1 MKNLALSLAML
12 CALLPAGSA
21 QAEAVPKIIT
31 VYTSAS
37 FAPLMLA
44 DGRGMYPDLI
54 AYLNR
59 RKLPGLSF
67 QLQHMPRKR
76 LQVKLEDGSIDG
88 MVIGMMPE
96 WFDDA
101 AQTKY
106 LWSAPFATDRYA
118 LVSLAARPAS
128 PDAPAGLVGASVGV
142 TLGYSYPGID
152 AWLSGSRMVRS
163 EGPSD
168 EKNLEK
174 LLLGRVDC
182 VIVAES
188 MVRYF
193 MRAHGMT
200 SRLHLA
206 TLASPPI
213 ERRMLAPRSH
223 AAAFAKI
230 APLLKQL
237 KDDPHWQRIADTYK

>member
-1 MKNLALSLAML
+1 MKNPFLALMVL
-12 CALLPAGSA
+12 CALLLARSAPA
-21 QAEAVPKIIT
+21 QVVT

-54 AYLNR
+54 AYLNQ
-59 RKLPGLSF
+59 RKLGTLSF
-67 QLQHMPRKR
+67 RLQYMPRKR

-101 AQTKY
+101 EQKKY
-106 LWSAPFATDRYA
+106 LWSAPFATDRYV
-118 LVSLAARPAS
+118 LVSPAAKPVT

-142 TLGYSYPGID
+142 TLGYHYPGID
-152 AWLSGSRMVRS
+152 AWLAGSRMVRS

-182 VIVAES
+182 VIVSES
-188 MVRYF
+188 MARYF

-200 SRLHLA
+200 TKLHLA
-206 TLASPPI
+206 ILASPPT

-223 AAAFAKI
+223 AAAFEQI
-230 APLLKQL
+230 APVLKKL
-237 KDDPHWQRIADTYK
+237 KDDPAWQRIAARYR

>member
-1 MKNLALSLAML
+1 MSAIRKLALPL
-12 CALLPAGSA
+12 ALLGALLLAGGARA
-21 QAEAVPKIIT
+21 QVVT

-54 AYLNR
+54 DYLNR
-59 RKLPGLSF
+59 RKLGKLTF
-67 QLQHMPRKR
+67 RLQYMPRKR

-96 WFDDA
+96 WFDDVE
-101 AQTKY
+101 QKKY

-118 LVSLAARPAS
+118 LVSLAAKPVSPNAPAS
-128 PDAPAGLVGASVGV
+128 LVGASVGV
-142 TLGYSYPGID
+142 TLGYHYPGID
-152 AWLSGSRMVRS
+152 SWLLTARMVRS

-188 MVRYF
+188 MARYF

-200 SRLHLA
+200 PKLHLA
-206 TLASPPI
+206 TLVSAPT
-213 ERRMLAPRSH
+213 ERRMLAPH
-223 AAAFAKI
+223 NYAAAFDKI
-230 APLLKQL
+230 APVIKKL
-237 KDDPHWQRIADTYK
+237 KDDPDWQRIVATYQ

>member
-1 MKNLALSLAML
+1 MKNLVLSLTLL
-12 CALLPAGSA
+12 CALLSKDAA
-21 QAEAVPKIIT
+21 AEVIT
-31 VYTSAS
+31 VYTSAG

-54 AYLNR
+54 DYLNR
-59 RKLPGLSF
+59 RKLGTLSF
-67 QLQHMPRKR
+67 RLQYMPRKR

-96 WFDDA
+96 WFDDVE
-101 AQTKY
+101 QKKY
-106 LWSAPFATDRYA
+106 LWSAAFATDRYA
-118 LVSLAARPAS
+118 LVSLAAKPVS
-128 PDAPAGLVGASVGV
+128 PDAPASLVGASVGL
-142 TLGYSYPGID
+142 TLGYAYPGID
-152 AWLSGSRMVRS
+152 AWLSGTRMVRS

-188 MVRYF
+188 MARYF
-193 MRAHGMT
+193 MRAHGM
-200 SRLHLA
+200 SARLHVA
-206 TLASPPI
+206 TLASPPT

-223 AAAFAKI
+223 SAAFEKI
-230 APLLKQL
+230 APVLGKL
-237 KDDPHWQRIADTYK
+237 KDDPDWQRIVATYR

>member
-1 MKNLALSLAML
+1 MKHLVLALVVL
-12 CALLPAGSA
+12 CALLLAKSAPA
-21 QAEAVPKIIT
+21 QVVT

-54 AYLNR
+54 AYLNQ
-59 RKLPGLSF
+59 RKLGTLTF
-67 QLQHMPRKR
+67 RLQYMPRKR

-96 WFDDA
+96 WFDDVE
-101 AQTKY
+101 QKKY
-106 LWSAPFATDRYA
+106 LWSVPFATDRYA
-118 LVSLAARPAS
+118 LVSLAAKPVS
-128 PDAPAGLVGASVGV
+128 PDAPASLVGASVGV
-142 TLGYSYPGID
+142 TFGYHYPAIE
-152 AWLSGSRMVRS
+152 AWLARSGMLRS

-168 EKNLEK
+168 EKNIEK

-188 MVRYF
+188 MARYF
-193 MRAHGMT
+193 MRANGMT
-200 SRLHLA
+200 ARLHLA
-206 TLASPPI
+206 TLASPPT

-223 AAAFAKI
+223 AAAFDKI
-230 APLLKQL
+230 APVLKQL
-237 KDDPHWQRIADTYK
+237 KSDPAWQRIVATYQ

>member
-1 MKNLALSLAML
+1 MKNLLLSLAML
-12 CALLPAGSA
+12 CALLQSRSAPA
-21 QAEAVPKIIT
+21 QAIT

-54 AYLNR
+54 AYLNQ
-59 RKLPGLSF
+59 RKLGTLRFS
-67 QLQHMPRKR
+67 LHYMPRKR
-76 LQVKLEDGSIDG
+76 LQVKLEDGSLDG

-96 WFDDA
+96 WFDDVD
-101 AQTKY
+101 QNKY
-106 LWSAPFATDRYA
+106 LWSAPFASDRYA
-118 LVSLAARPAS
+118 LVSLAARPVG
-128 PDAPAGLVGASVGV
+128 PDAPASLAGASVGV
-142 TLGYSYPGID
+142 TLGYQYSGID
-152 AWLSGSRMVRS
+152 AWIARARMVRS
-163 EGPSD
+163 EGSSD

-188 MVRYF
+188 MARYF

-200 SRLHLA
+200 HKLHLA
-206 TLASPPI
+206 TLASAPT

-223 AAAFAKI
+223 AAAFEKI
-230 APLLKQL
+230 APVLKKL
-237 KDDPHWQRIADTYK
+237 KDDPAWQRIVATYQ

>member
-1 MKNLALSLAML
+1 MKNLLLSLAML
-12 CALLPAGSA
+12 CALLQARSA
-21 QAEAVPKIIT
+21 LAQVVT

-54 AYLNR
+54 AYLNQ
-59 RKLPGLSF
+59 RKLGTLSLR
-67 QLQHMPRKR
+67 LQYMPRKR

-88 MVIGMMPE
+88 LVIGMMPE
-96 WFDDA
+96 WFDDVE
-101 AQTKY
+101 QKKY
-106 LWSAPFATDRYA
+106 LWSAPFASDRYA
-118 LVSLAARPAS
+118 LVSLAARPVS
-128 PDAPAGLVGASVGV
+128 PDAPASLVGASVGV
-142 TLGYSYPGID
+142 TLGYYYPGID
-152 AWLSGSRMVRS
+152 AWIAGAGMVRS

-174 LLLGRVDC
+174 LMRGRVDC

-188 MVRYF
+188 MARYF

-200 SRLHLA
+200 QKLHLA
-206 TLASPPI
+206 TLASAPT

-223 AAAFAKI
+223 AAAFDKI
-230 APLLKQL
+230 APVLKKL
-237 KDDPHWQRIADTYK
+237 KDDPAWQRIVATYQ

>member
-1 MKNLALSLAML
+1 MKNLLLPLAML
-12 CALLPAGSA
+12 FALLLARSAPA
-21 QAEAVPKIIT
+21 QDTKVIT
-31 VYTSAS
+31 VYTSAG

-44 DGRGMYPDLI
+44 DGRGLYPDLI
-54 AYLNR
+54 AYLNQ
-59 RKLPGLSF
+59 RKPGALTF
-67 QLQHMPRKR
+67 RLQYMPRKR

-88 MVIGMMPE
+88 LVIGMTPE
-96 WFDDA
+96 WFDDVE
-101 AQTKY
+101 QKKY

-118 LVSLAARPAS
+118 LVSLAAKPVSPGAPAS
-128 PDAPAGLVGASVGV
+128 MVGASVGV

-152 AWLSGSRMVRS
+152 TWLSASGMLRS

-188 MVRYF
+188 MARYF
-193 MRAHGMT
+193 MRAHGMA

-206 TLASPPI
+206 PLASPPT
-213 ERRMLAPRSH
+213 ERRMVAPRSQ
-223 AAAFAKI
+223 ADAFGKI
-230 APLLKQL
+230 APVLKQL
-237 KDDPHWQRIADTYK
+237 KNDPAWQRIAATYR